1 MRDLAAARLLVS
13 DAFAF
18 DSDLGESTDQPRTV
32 DTPVITVGGSEF
44 GFWQIET
51 GAADDVEVE
60 EVFLVLAGAGR
71 VTFGDGSVI
80 ELRPGVLVHLY
91 AGDTTTWVI
100 DEPLRKFYVVIP
112 S

>member
-1 MRDLAAARLLVS
+1 MQDLAAARVLVS

-18 DSDLGESTDQPRTV
+18 DSDLGEFTDEPQIV

-44 GFWQIET
+44 GFWQIGT
-51 GAADDVEVE
+51 GEADDVEVE
-60 EVFLVLAGAGR
+60 EVFLVLVGAGR

-80 ELRPGVLVHLY
+80 ELRPGVLVHLHE
-91 AGDTTTWVI
+91 GDTTTWVI
-100 DEPLRKFYVVIP
+100 DEPLRKFYVATP